1 MISGQPKISFKVT
14 GHWRGRLLFS
24 FYPDDFSNQHG
35 NAKHDCEFCAGKLF
49 CLQTVMDPGIGN
61 IHIKGKTVAKNKI
74 LAYNN
79 YRNELT
85 ISGQPKL
92 NLKVTEHWEWRLL
105 FSFYLYDF
113 NNQHGNAKHDCE
125 FFICRNRYHLL
136 IMRFGFFTVNAVIT
150 EMANRLPCLNQL
162 MQ

>member
-1 MISGQPKISFKVT
+1 MI
-14 GHWRGRLLFS
+14 
-24 FYPDDFSNQHG
+24 
-35 NAKHDCEFCAGKLF
+35 
-49 CLQTVMDPGIGN
+49 DPGIGN
-61 IHIKGKTVAKNKI
+61 IHIKGKTVAKKQNW
-74 LAYNN
+74 AYNN

-105 FSFYLYDF
+105 FSFYLDDF
-113 NNQHGNAKHDCE
+113 DNQHGNAKHDCE

-162 MQ
+162 IQWLYTNESKEQVFIYRKAFLFIKREMMDKKVFFVFFEKKDYKLVPWFPI

>member
-1 MISGQPKISFKVT
+1 MI
-14 GHWRGRLLFS
+14 
-24 FYPDDFSNQHG
+24 
-35 NAKHDCEFCAGKLF
+35 
-49 CLQTVMDPGIGN
+49 DPGIGN

-125 FFICRNRYHLL
+125 FCAGKLFC
-136 IMRFGFFTVNAVIT
+136 FTNSDRSGKTIYKYL
-150 EMANRLPCLNQL
+150 E
-162 MQ
+162 